1 MGFLLLAVCALVGLM
16 MTLKLLAVKGISAS
30 KAIIINYLIA
40 TTIGWLRVVGTSTPI
55 ASLTPDLLLLAIA
68 IGFIFY
74 ISLLLDARSS
84 ARAGLALTT
93 IATRAAMVIPIAL
106 SALLLGEPMSA
117 KSGALV
123 VIVVAAMVMIFYDP
137 KSAGSGGGGSLLLP
151 LMVFMMAGIAT
162 FSLKLSQHHYGT
174 TEAYPFVEP
183 LLFGAALLFATG
195 DSLRREGRKALHL
208 DRRTVLAGVA
218 LGTFNFLTTFFTLQ
232 GLRFMSTT
240 TFYPIY
246 YGTAVVVTTILG
258 AALFGEKLSPRKLI
272 GVGIALGAIVIISAN

>member
-1 MGFLLLAVCALVGLM
+1 MGFLLLAVAALVGLM
-16 MTLKLLAVKGISAS
+16 MTLKLLAVKGISSS

-55 ASLTPDLLLLAIA
+55 SSLTAPLLLLAVG
-68 IGFIFY
+68 IGLIFY

-84 ARAGLALTT
+84 AVAGLALTT
-93 IATRAAMVIPIAL
+93 VATRAAMVIPIAL
-106 SALLLGEPMSA
+106 SALLLGEQMSA
-117 KSGALV
+117 KSAVLV
-123 VIVVAAMVMIFYDP
+123 AIVVGAMVMIFYE
-137 KSAGSGGGGSLLLP
+137 KRGGKQTNLLLP
-151 LMVFMMAGIAT
+151 FMVFLMAGTAT
-162 FSLKLSQHHYGT
+162 FSLKFSQHLFGT

-195 DSLRREGRKALHL
+195 DTLRKDGAKALRF
-208 DRRTVLAGVA
+208 DKKTIIAGIA

-232 GLRFMSTT
+232 GLRFLPTT

-258 AALFGEKLSPRKLI
+258 AALFGEKISPRRLI
-272 GVGIALGAIVIISAN
+272 GIGVALGAIVIISAN

>member
-1 MGFLLLAVCALVGLM
+1 MGFLLLAVAALVGLM
-16 MTLKLLAVKGISAS
+16 MTLKLLAVKGISSS

-55 ASLTPDLLLLAIA
+55 TSLTTPLLLLAVG

-84 ARAGLALTT
+84 AVAGLALTT
-93 IATRAAMVIPIAL
+93 VATRAAMVIPIAL
-106 SALLLGEPMSA
+106 SALFLGEQMSA
-117 KSGALV
+117 QSVALV
-123 VIVVAAMVMIFYDP
+123 VIVVGAMVMIFYEKRGDRQTN
-137 KSAGSGGGGSLLLP
+137 LLLP
-151 LMVFMMAGIAT
+151 FMVFLMAGTAT
-162 FSLKLSQHHYGT
+162 FSLKLSQHLYGA

-195 DSLRREGRKALHL
+195 DTLRKEGKKALRF
-208 DRRTVLAGVA
+208 DKKTIVAGVA

-232 GLRFMSTT
+232 GLRYLPTT

-246 YGTAVVVTTILG
+246 YGTAVVVTTVLG
-258 AALFGEKLSPRKLI
+258 AVLFGEKISPRKLLGI
-272 GVGIALGAIVIISAN
+272 GVALGAIIIISAN

>member
-16 MTLKLLAVKGISAS
+16 MTLKLLAVKGIAAS

-40 TTIGWLRVVGTSTPI
+40 TTIGWLRIVGTGTSV
-55 ASLTPDLLLLAIA
+55 ASLTPQLLLLAIA
-68 IGFIFY
+68 IGLIFY
-74 ISLLLDARSS
+74 VSLLLDARSS

-106 SALLLGEPMSA
+106 SALLLAEPMSA
-117 KSGALV
+117 KSGMLV
-123 VIVVAAMVMIFYDP
+123 VVVVAAMVMIFYEPRHKAD
-137 KSAGSGGGGSLLLP
+137 KQGGLLLP
-151 LMVFMMAGIAT
+151 FMVFLMAGIAT
-162 FSLKLSQHHYGT
+162 FSLKVSQHHFGT

-195 DSLRREGRKALHL
+195 DTLRKEGIKGVRFDK
-208 DRRTVLAGVA
+208 RTVVAGVA

-232 GLRFMSTT
+232 GLRYLPTT

-258 AALFGEKLSPRKLI
+258 AALFGEKMSPRKLLGI
-272 GVGIALGAIVIISAN
+272 GVALGAIIIISAN